1 MAMAENGAAC
11 NRSSRGGHCPCGGQ
25 AIVRPRPKAHSKV
38 MEQADSRDI
47 QAALAGDGEAYGH
60 LVRRYQNAVA
70 QRMWRF
76 TRDPRQIE
84 ELVQDVF
91 VEAYVSLR
99 NFRGAAPFE
108 HWLNRIATRVGYRY
122 WRTRRRRRAREA
134 PLQDWN
140 QLGNLIDD
148 RAAAAAS
155 AAEAAEMLH
164 VLLGQLRP
172 RDRLVLTLL
181 YVEDLTVAEAAERTG
196 WSKVMVK
203 VQAHRARK
211 RLRAVLDKRETPRQ
225 QHRETER

>member
-1 MAMAENGAAC
+1 
-11 NRSSRGGHCPCGGQ
+11 
-25 AIVRPRPKAHSKV
+25 

-47 QAALAGDGEAYGH
+47 RAALAGDGEAYGR

-91 VEAYVSLR
+91 VEAYVGLR

-108 HWLNRIATRVGYRY
+108 HWLNRIATRVGYRC
-122 WRTRRRRRAREA
+122 WRTQRRRAREV

-140 QLGNLIDD
+140 QLADLIDD

-181 YVEDLTVAEAAERTG
+181 YVEDLTVAEAAQRTG

-211 RLRAVLDKRETPRQ
+211 RLRALLDKRETPRQ
-225 QHRETER
+225 QHRKTEQ

>member
-1 MAMAENGAAC
+1 M
-11 NRSSRGGHCPCGGQ
+11 
-25 AIVRPRPKAHSKV
+25 RPRPKAHSKV

-47 QAALAGDGEAYGH
+47 RAALAGDGEAYGR
-60 LVRRYQNAVA
+60 LVRRYQNAIA
-70 QRMWRF
+70 RRMWRF

-91 VEAYVSLR
+91 VEAYVGLR

-108 HWLNRIATRVGYRY
+108 HWLNRIATRVGYRC
-122 WRTRRRRRAREA
+122 WRTQRRRAREE
-134 PLQDWN
+134 PLQDWDR
-140 QLGNLIDD
+140 LDDLIDD

-181 YVEDLTVAEAAERTG
+181 YIEDLTVAEAAERTA

-211 RLRAVLDKRETPRQ
+211 RLRALLDKRETPRQ

>member
-1 MAMAENGAAC
+1 
-11 NRSSRGGHCPCGGQ
+11 
-25 AIVRPRPKAHSKV
+25 

-47 QAALAGDGEAYGH
+47 RATLDGNGEAYGR

-84 ELVQDVF
+84 ELVQNVF

-108 HWLNRIATRVGYRY
+108 HWLNRIATRVGYAC
-122 WRTRRRRRAREA
+122 WRTRKRRAREM
-134 PLQDWN
+134 PLQDWDR
-140 QLGNLIDD
+140 LDD
-148 RAAAAAS
+148 LVDDKAADAAS

-181 YVEDLTVAEAAERTG
+181 YIEELTVAEAAERTG
-196 WSKVMVK
+196 WSKVMVQ

-211 RLRAVLDKRETPRQ
+211 RLRALLDKHETPRQ
-225 QHRETER
+225 

>member
-1 MAMAENGAAC
+1 
-11 NRSSRGGHCPCGGQ
+11 
-25 AIVRPRPKAHSKV
+25 

-47 QAALAGDGEAYGH
+47 RATLDGNGEAYGR

-70 QRMWRF
+70 ERMWRF

-84 ELVQDVF
+84 ELVQNVF

-108 HWLNRIATRVGYRY
+108 HWLNRIATRVGYRC
-122 WRTRRRRRAREA
+122 WRTRKRRAREM
-134 PLQDWN
+134 PLQDWDR
-140 QLGNLIDD
+140 LDD
-148 RAAAAAS
+148 LVDDKAADAAS

-181 YVEDLTVAEAAERTG
+181 YIEELTVAEAAERTG

-211 RLRAVLDKRETPRQ
+211 RLRALLDKHETPRQ
-225 QHRETER
+225 